1 MNTILAIG
9 LSQAAGII
17 VGSAVATT
25 LNTQLLDDNPYLEA
39 EVNDDKKVKFNK
51 RLGKLGVGLA
61 ILGVSAATT
70 IVVSGYLEDRW
81 SDNDDLN
88 YVDVPQLE
96 D

>member
-1 MNTILAIG
+1 MNTILAVG
-9 LSQAAGII
+9 LSQATGIV
-17 VGSAVATT
+17 VGSVVAST

-39 EVNDDKKVKFNK
+39 EPKDDKKVIFKK

-61 ILGVSAATT
+61 VLGISAATT

-81 SDNDDLN
+81 TDDDLN